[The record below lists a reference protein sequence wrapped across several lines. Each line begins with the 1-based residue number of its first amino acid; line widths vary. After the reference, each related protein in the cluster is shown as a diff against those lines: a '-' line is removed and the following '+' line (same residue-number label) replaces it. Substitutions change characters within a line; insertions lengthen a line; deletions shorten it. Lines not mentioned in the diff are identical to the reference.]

1 MDSVSALDGV
11 RFQGSCEQERV
22 ESIRRKEQRDMIKVG
37 ILTLSDKGV
46 RGEREDRSGKVLGEM
61 VAVIQGEVLSYQILP
76 DEEDEIAEALIHMV
90 DGQGMDLVLT
100 TGGTGIGPRDVTPEA
115 TRRVMDRELP
125 GFGEIMRMKSYEIT
139 SRAVLSR
146 MTAGTRGR
154 ALIVNLPGS
163 PKGAKE
169 CLGWVLD
176 AIPHAIELLQSS
188 EGVECGSQE
197 V

>member
-1 MDSVSALDGV
+1 
-11 RFQGSCEQERV
+11 
-22 ESIRRKEQRDMIKVG
+22 MIKVG
-37 ILTLSDKGV
+37 ILTLSDKGS
-46 RGEREDRSGKVLGEM
+46 RGEREDRSGKVLGKM
-61 VAVIQGEVLSYQILP
+61 VAAIKGEVLSYRILP
-76 DEEDEIAEALIHMV
+76 DEEDQIAQALIHMI
-90 DGQGMDLVLT
+90 DEQGMDLVLT

-125 GFGEIMRMKSYEIT
+125 GFGEVMRMKSYEIT

-146 MTAGTRGR
+146 MTAGTRGK

-169 CLGWVLD
+169 CLSWVLD

-188 EGVECGSQE
+188 EGVECGSME
-197 V
+197 K